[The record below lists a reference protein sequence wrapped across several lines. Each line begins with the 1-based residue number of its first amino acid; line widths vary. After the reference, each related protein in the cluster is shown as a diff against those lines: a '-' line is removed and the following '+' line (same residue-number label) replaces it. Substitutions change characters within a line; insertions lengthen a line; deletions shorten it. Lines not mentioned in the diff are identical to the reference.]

1 MNETLNQRQLKVTVK
16 CFTGQENI
24 CYSYVKGKEIHNTYC
39 IKCDK
44 YHYQDTIK
52 EEEVTE

>member
-1 MNETLNQRQLKVTVK
+1 MEEQKQLKITVR

-24 CYSYVKGKEIHNTYC
+24 CYSWTKGKEMHNTYC

-52 EEEVTE
+52 EEEMEE